1 MQRIR
6 LLARHT
12 SPQKSRRADV
22 VSPPRRHLRVAA
34 AIAVAAA
41 QLVTAIVVPI
51 VPSRPATLM
60 GVVLAVAM
68 LPRNTAAEAIDKAK
82 AAAAEHG
89 ARPAEK
95 VIARVTPAAVVV
107 DETRNGITAVVRV
120 VIVIEIAIM
129 IDEPCTTAVVVEDG
143 IETRV
148 TRPMMMVV
156 ATTNAARGI
165 AAVAATRAVAIT
177 SIGDAPDLAPNHAAH
192 TTPIRP
198 LPRNIRTASVIEI
211 NRYYLFSL
219 LLIVYEII
227 HPNSD

>member
-1 MQRIR
+1 M
-6 LLARHT
+6 
-12 SPQKSRRADV
+12 
-22 VSPPRRHLRVAA
+22 
-34 AIAVAAA
+34 
-41 QLVTAIVVPI
+41 TAIVVPI
-51 VPSRPATLM
+51 VPSRPATLT
-60 GVVLAVAM
+60 GVVRAAAM
-68 LPRNTAAEAIDKAK
+68 LPRNTAAEAIDRAT
-82 AAAAEHG
+82 AAGAEHG

-95 VIARVTPAAVVV
+95 VIARVTPVAVVV
-107 DETRNGITAVVRV
+107 DETRNGITVVV
-120 VIVIEIAIM
+120 GVAIEIAIM
-129 IDEPCTTAVVVEDG
+129 IDGPCTTAVSIVGVEDG

-165 AAVAATRAVAIT
+165 AAVAATRVVAIT
-177 SIGDAPDLAPNHAAH
+177 SIGDEPDLAPNHAAH